1 MFRLILVALAA
12 FALMAAGC
20 GDDESA
26 SEDGEPSAETAITDR
41 QEEAAMK
48 EEDALTDEEAAM
60 KEKTAEDAMAAR
72 RRVAVKVVKSQFG
85 RVVADRRGE
94 ALYLFDK
101 ESGKRSRC
109 YGECAVAW
117 PPVVAK
123 GKPRAGNGADAD
135 LVGTT
140 RRRDGKLQVT
150 YNRHPLYYYKDDE
163 PGRILCHNVE
173 EFGGRWL
180 VIDPRGE
187 AVS

>member
-1 MFRLILVALAA
+1 MFRLIVVALAG

-26 SEDGEPSAETAITDR
+26 SEDGEPSAETAMKDKEEEAAMKEKD
-41 QEEAAMK
+41 EEAAMK
-48 EEDALTDEEAAM
+48 EE
-60 KEKTAEDAMAAR
+60 KAEDAMAAR
-72 RRVAVKVVKSQFG
+72 RGVAVKVVKSQFG

-109 YGECAVAW
+109 YRACAVAW
-117 PPVVAK
+117 PPLLAK
-123 GKPRAGNGADAD
+123 GKPRAGKGADPE

-150 YNRHPLYYYKDDE
+150 YNRHPLYYCKDDE
-163 PGRILCHNVE
+163 PGRILCHNVD